1 MEVAPSAIGWSEM
14 SGGYAK
20 RMAEYGSHRP
30 NGISVNTDGRK
41 TIFHAYE
48 KDANGNIIASTRHN
62 EPNNPILSADEV
74 AELTLEAV
82 MGQDD
87 QWQPTLLTEQAPVPT
102 SVILTGN
109 TLSWNDNNYTLLWA
123 VCKDDQV
130 VAFTIEPTYTITEE
144 GSYTVRAANE
154 MGGLSAASE
163 VAKSSDGIET
173 ISRSAVEATVTG
185 IYSLD
190 GKQMQ
195 QMQHGVN
202 IVRMSDGT
210 IKKIVVR

>member
-1 MEVAPSAIGWSEM
+1 M
-14 SGGYAK
+14 
-20 RMAEYGSHRP
+20 
-30 NGISVNTDGRK
+30 
-41 TIFHAYE
+41 
-48 KDANGNIIASTRHN
+48 
-62 EPNNPILSADEV
+62 
-74 AELTLEAV
+74 
-82 MGQDD
+82 
-87 QWQPTLLTEQAPVPT
+87 
-102 SVILTGN
+102 
-109 TLSWNDNNYTLLWA
+109 
-123 VCKDDQV
+123 
-130 VAFTIEPTYTITEE
+130 
-144 GSYTVRAANE
+144 RAANE

-173 ISRSAVEATVTG
+173 IRHSAVEATVTG